1 MNRHRRGLN
10 SPALTIQ
17 RFNESLGEARIPVT
31 QCSDRSVRTWHRT
44 MRLRF
49 RRQKKTD
56 HDRVGRAT
64 FLLHPSCSRLLCDVR
79 QNGATGVS
87 NMAGKAAR
95 AAVERCG
102 KQPRY
107 NEITTTSHC
116 HERAVFFS
124 TRGRAYPFE
133 LPNRGRNLIRTRVAE
148 AEHEAV
154 TRRFA
159 DIRRGEW

>member
-31 QCSDRSVRTWHRT
+31 QCSDRSVRTWHWT
-44 MRLRF
+44 MRLHF

-64 FLLHPSCSRLLCDVR
+64 FLLHPSCSRLPCEVR
-79 QNGATGVS
+79 Q
-87 NMAGKAAR
+87 
-95 AAVERCG
+95 
-102 KQPRY
+102 
-107 NEITTTSHC
+107 NEITTTSHR
-116 HERAVFFS
+116 HERAVLFS

-133 LPNRGRNLIRTRVAE
+133 LPNRGRNLSRTRVAE